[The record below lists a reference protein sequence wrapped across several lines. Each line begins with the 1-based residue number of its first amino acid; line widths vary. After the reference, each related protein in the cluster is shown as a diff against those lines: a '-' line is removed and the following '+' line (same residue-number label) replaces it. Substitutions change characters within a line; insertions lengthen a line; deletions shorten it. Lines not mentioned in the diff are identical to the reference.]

1 MAKITDTSKLSVGQF
16 LSETQYYKIVNIV
29 GPMVE
34 VENERGFT
42 FSINKNIIEEGIYTA
57 DQFTEEVKVSRTELI
72 NIFTNLGDTVFTVCF
87 NKQPKPE
94 DINDAIAS
102 ANKGKI
108 IPIAELQKIVKEA
121 YKGEE
126 RILTGY
132 MINVETGFGRST
144 VIDLEADKS
153 KSTENWDSRLR
164 QVDHRSLQWLIYK
177 NKKYIV
183 KK

>member
-1 MAKITDTSKLSVGQF
+1 MAKRITDTSKLSVGQY

-94 DINDAIAS
+94 DINDAIEYKLYQES
-102 ANKGKI
+102 LKQIEDSVTQYTANIEWFERKVQ
-108 IPIAELQKIVKEA
+108 PILETLAANRSVSEDEGLKLIEE
-121 YKGEE
+121 YKK
-126 RILTGY
+126 TK
-132 MINVETGFGRST
+132 
-144 VIDLEADKS
+144 IDLKID
-153 KSTENWDSRLR
+153 
-164 QVDHRSLQWLIYK
+164 
-177 NKKYIV
+177 
-183 KK
+183 

>member
-1 MAKITDTSKLSVGQF
+1 MVKKSNASQIKKGQF
-16 LSETQYYKIVNIV
+16 LSETQYYKVLDRV
-29 GPMVE
+29 GTMIE

-42 FSINKNIIEEGIYTA
+42 FSINENIVEEGIFSA
-57 DQFTEEVKVSRTELI
+57 DQFGEEIKVSRTELI
-72 NIFTNLGDTVFTVCF
+72 NIFTSVGDTVFTV
-87 NKQPKPE
+87 NYHTQPKAE
-94 DINDAIAS
+94 DVNDAIAS

-108 IPIAELQKIVKEA
+108 IPITELQKIVKEA
-121 YKGEE
+121 YKGRE
-126 RILTGY
+126 RTLTGY

-153 KSTENWDSRLR
+153 KTTDNWDSRLR
-164 QVDHRSLQWLIYK
+164 QVDHRTLNWLIYQ